1 MSETLQK
8 KNMSNISQKKDAGRL
23 ISVEGYRADIDGLRA
38 IAVISVIVFHLG
50 YLPNGFLGVDVFF
63 VISGY
68 LITKIIFAQCNG
80 KQFSLINFYLRR
92 TRRIIPLVCA
102 VDIVVLAVGMF
113 VMLPNDLEKLAQSII
128 ATNLF
133 SNNILQLITTGN
145 YWDVVNE
152 YKPMMHTWSLGLE
165 EQYYLLYPL
174 IFLPLGRGRVKLLLS
189 IIGVLTI
196 ISLALCFLG
205 FPERTIFYL
214 LPFRFFELSLG
225 GMAAVLLGERLI
237 KHRLTILPISLL
249 ILLLATNIE
258 TLSAHMKSL
267 LTVVLTL
274 TILVSNNN
282 SNKFTKALLENRLMI
297 GIGLI
302 SFSLYMW
309 HQPVLSFARYF
320 VFEIIGPRQ
329 ILILTIC
336 IIGISILSYYLVE
349 QPFRDKK
356 KIRTRTLLI
365 VVLMI
370 FVFTNAVS
378 FGIYKKAGVIRD
390 VPELEMTATGEKKRG
405 LHSLYNDRIYDYRKD
420 FTIGDKIKIMVM
432 GNSFARDWANV
443 LLESK
448 YSKNIEISYFYP
460 EEPTDQVRRRLA
472 DAEIIFINGE
482 CEKQIAH
489 DFKIDM
495 NKTWVIG
502 TKNFGESNGYFYNQG
517 GADKYTTRV
526 KITQIIY
533 DAYIKEKELYGNRYI
548 DLIAK
553 VSDDKNTV
561 PIYTQDRLFISQ
573 DCRHFTRGG
582 AKYFAQ
588 LFETDLDQIIGTLLA
603 NKSLK

>member
-1 MSETLQK
+1 MSNLSLK
-8 KNMSNISQKKDAGRL
+8 KNTGLL
-23 ISVEGYRADIDGLRA
+23 IPVEGYRGDIDGLRS

-68 LITKIIFAQCNG
+68 LITKIIFTQCAER
-80 KQFSLINFYLRR
+80 QFSLINFYLRR

-102 VDIVVLAVGMF
+102 VDIVVLMVGMI

-145 YWDVVNE
+145 YWDVINE

-174 IFLPLGRGRVKLLLS
+174 IFLPLGRGHVKILLS
-189 IIGVLTI
+189 FIGVMTV
-196 ISLALCFLG
+196 ISLVLCFLG
-205 FPERTIFYL
+205 FPERTVFYL

-225 GMAAVLLGERLI
+225 GIAAVLLGERVI
-237 KHRLTILPISLL
+237 KHRFTLLPLLLL
-249 ILLLATNIE
+249 ILVLTTNIY
-258 TLSAHMKSL
+258 TLSAHVKSL
-267 LTVVLTL
+267 ITVVLTL
-274 TILVSNNN
+274 VVLVSNN
-282 SNKFTKALLENRLMI
+282 KADKVATALLENRLMI
-297 GIGLI
+297 GVGLI

-320 VFEIIGPRQ
+320 MFEHIGPWQ
-329 ILILTIC
+329 ILLLLVS

-365 VVLMI
+365 
-370 FVFTNAVS
+370 FVSTAFLVTNAVS
-378 FGIYKKAGVIRD
+378 FWIYKQAGIIRD
-390 VPELEMTATGEKKRG
+390 VPELEITTAGEKKSG
-405 LHSLYNDRIYDYRKD
+405 LHSWYNDRIYDHRKD
-420 FTIGDKIKIMVM
+420 FSTVDKIKIMVM

-448 YSKNIEISYFYP
+448 YARNIEISYFYP
-460 EEPTDQVRRRLA
+460 EEPTDQVRGRLA
-472 DAEIIFINGE
+472 EADIVFINGE
-482 CEKQIAH
+482 SEKQISEN
-489 DFKIDM
+489 FKIDM
-495 NKTWVIG
+495 ERTWIIG
-502 TKNFGESNGYFYNQG
+502 TKNFGESNGYFYNHSSANQ
-517 GADKYTTRV
+517 YSTRV

-533 DAYIKEKELYGNRYI
+533 DAYVKEKQLYSKHYI

-553 VSDDKNTV
+553 VSNDKQTV
-561 PIYTQDRLFISQ
+561 PVYTPGRLFISQ

-582 AKYFAQ
+582 AEYFAQ
-588 LFETDLDQIIGTLLA
+588 LVDQDLDRIIGTLLA
-603 NKSLK
+603 NRSIIPER